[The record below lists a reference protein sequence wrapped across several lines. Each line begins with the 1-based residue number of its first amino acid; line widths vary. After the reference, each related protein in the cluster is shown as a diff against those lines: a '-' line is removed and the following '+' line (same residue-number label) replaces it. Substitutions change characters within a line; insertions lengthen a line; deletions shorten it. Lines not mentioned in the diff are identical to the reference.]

1 MERENIFILLYRRD
15 TWTKTLLVL
24 CLHANTM
31 SGVFFWSLVQ
41 IPSPRDGLL
50 DQEGGAFFPLLL
62 LFWFCMTKMCF
73 GSLLQNTLDA
83 ISGAQKLQRAPFL
96 SGSSTQSSLEDSFR
110 SHFFFLHLLLST
122 SSSFFTLWVLDDCQL
137 WIGLRKKKV
146 FCVVIYVLWC
156 WYCT

>member
-31 SGVFFWSLVQ
+31 SGVFFWSLVR

-50 DQEGGAFFPLLL
+50 DQEGGAFFPSSSSFGFVRQKCVLVP
-62 LFWFCMTKMCF
+62 FCK
-73 GSLLQNTLDA
+73 NTLDA
-83 ISGAQKLQRAPFL
+83 ISGAQKLQRAPIL
-96 SGSSTQSSLEDSFR
+96 SGSSTQSSLGNYFR
-110 SHFFFLHLLLST
+110 SHFSFLHLLPSA
-122 SSSFFTLWVLDDCQL
+122 SSSFSTLWGLDDCQL
-137 WIGLRKKKV
+137 WIGLRKNKV